1 MGAGSNASSSNMNY
15 AADDILLSYFGRINY
30 DFKGKYMLSATMR
43 GDGSSKFSKGQK
55 WGYFPSVAASW
66 RLSDEWGMKDL
77 RWLDNLKLRYSFGT
91 AGNNNIPTGMGG
103 LTQLYEVGGQ
113 QLHLRRSDLLDA
125 QRQRRQREFHGQCQ
139 PDVGD
144 HLFA

>member
-1 MGAGSNASSSNMNY
+1 MISI
-15 AADDILLSYFGRINY
+15 DNY

-103 LTQLYEVGGQ
+103 LTQLLVGKVGNRPAPGNPRRLGQ
-113 QLHLRRSDLLDA
+113 HPAKAVVEDSREQL
-125 QRQRRQREFHGQCQ
+125 
-139 PDVGD
+139 
-144 HLFA
+144 